1 MIKSLIKISSVL
13 SICFYDLVMLLK
25 WGGSFTYLQKLIFYP
40 VYGFFPLS
48 QRYLFVSD
56 RSASFWEIHM
66 MTEISENK
74 FNFFFLSRNITNFN
88 PCRGLKLIIFLSI
101 FSHRLLKEEQV
112 QLSFSFW
119 LPSCSEQLLLPQGTI
134 PRARDLQTM
143 ENL

>member
-1 MIKSLIKISSVL
+1 MIWWCSWNGAGVSLISKSWYFIQFMVSFHFCKDNCSFQTGMHHFERYTWWQRFQKIN
-13 SICFYDLVMLLK
+13 
-25 WGGSFTYLQKLIFYP
+25 LI
-40 VYGFFPLS
+40 
-48 QRYLFVSD
+48 
-56 RSASFWEIHM
+56 
-66 MTEISENK
+66 
-74 FNFFFLSRNITNFN
+74 FFFLSRNITNFN